1 MDAITTIST
10 AIVGALANL
19 SKDAIQDSYKA
30 LKAALVKKV
39 GKSSDLSKAVES
51 LEKKPDSVGRQE
63 TLKEEIAAAQIEQ
76 DNEIVSLAKDLL
88 HRLHGLNIFSQT
100 AVIRQEQNAQNGIQ
114 IGSANGNVNIRQ

>member
-88 HRLHGLNIFSQT
+88 NRLHGLNIFSQT